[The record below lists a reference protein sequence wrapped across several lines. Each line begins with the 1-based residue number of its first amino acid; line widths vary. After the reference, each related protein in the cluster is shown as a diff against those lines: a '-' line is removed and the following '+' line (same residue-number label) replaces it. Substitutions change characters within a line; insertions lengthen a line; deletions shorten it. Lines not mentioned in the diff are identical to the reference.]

1 MAFSFKNSASQIQ
14 KEQKEQSVD
23 VAGSVPV
30 SEKISTYSNDIIEN
44 FQKSEKYLWYE
55 EYKDEN
61 YSFIDKK
68 KSISV
73 NENQINIT
81 QESNSQY
88 IPFEMDRYSDG
99 IDLMKM
105 SLQIHFVNKN
115 KDEAIAVP
123 INVEYSDTKIRFA
136 WLVDSRVT
144 AIAGDVMF
152 EIWAKGINEKGDDY
166 NWVTKPDGKINILA
180 SLAGNGI
187 IRPSQDWITQLVTQI
202 NEKVAQAQIYAQE
215 AKVASDKALQASGE
229 VQNVIDGAKSELE
242 AALSGQITTALSGY
256 YTKEEVDTIVSQIDF
271 SSILDEI
278 NAKIDSIDGLAK
290 FNPEYDPATREL
302 SFKNGE
308 TLIRKFTLNSN
319 PTETWVTEY
328 NASVDSKISTAVK
341 TVDDSLNTYKATT
354 DADLQKLHSDIDGLP
369 ETLATDYYT
378 KTATDSMLA
387 DKADKT
393 KLSALETEITAV
405 VSTANTNKANITS
418 LGTKVGDLESIIGEI
433 DTSPG
438 LKYEATYD
446 ENQIY
451 TLWEIEGE
459 GDSEVRTPK
468 GQFKLQ
474 GGGGGTGTSSVLKIE
489 YITKT
494 PVTATV
500 NDTVVLK
507 YAFSGTDSS
516 GDAVTDGTATWRVGG
531 TIVSTGMIVAGENSF
546 DVTKYLSIG
555 TQKVMLTITD
565 DAGSLVTKTWTVQ
578 KIDVRLESTFND
590 KLTYPIG
597 TVSFD
602 YTPYGAISKTVHF
615 ILDGKELPSVT
626 TTASGIPMA
635 YTLPQQNHGS
645 HFVEVYMTAEINGTV
660 IESNHIVKDI
670 IWYDATSTVPVIG
683 CVQQEFVAKQYDTT
697 NIIYSVYDPTTESPL
712 VTLAVDGVVVSTLR
726 LDGNTQTWQYKS
738 SDIKNHVLTIAC
750 GKTVKTLNAT
760 VEKLDINLEPVTAGL
775 AFDFNPVGK
784 SNNDAD
790 RLWSDGDIAM
800 SVSDNFDWVNGGYQI
815 DENGDQYFAV
825 KAGDT
830 ATINY
835 QLFADDAKRN
845 GKEFKLIFKTTAVRK
860 ANATF
865 LSCDDGSIGLQ
876 MNVHEAY
883 VKASASSLYLP
894 YSEED
899 IIEFEFNINK
909 NTDDIPMIM
918 GYEDGVATRPLV
930 YSDSHNFTQTSPNVI
945 TIGSPDCD
953 VMIYRMKAY
962 NTALTDRGILNNFIA
977 DARNADEMIARYTR
991 NQIYDENNQLT
1002 PEVLAEKCPNLR
1014 IYKLEAPHFTNNKK
1028 DTVYNTTI
1036 QQIYKNGDAILD
1048 NWTAYNA
1055 AHSGQ
1060 GTTSNEYG
1068 AAGRNLDYKMN
1079 CDTTVDGKPYKT
1091 DIILGDGVTHTD
1103 KISLSRDS
1111 VEVNYLNLKVN
1122 IASSENA
1129 NNALLQKRYNAYNP
1143 YIRPIRKTNP
1153 KVKDSMEFFNAV
1165 IFIRERDPDI
1175 STHREF
1181 DDCEWHFYAIGNI
1194 GDSKKTDNTRVDD
1207 PDDVKECILEIMD
1220 NTLQNSTFPGDA
1232 EALENLEKD
1241 LFDESMTYGWRYLSK
1256 KATDEDVLACN
1267 EAWRTFYRFVVQ
1279 STDEEFKAHLK
1290 DYFVVDSALYFYLF
1304 TLRYTMIDNRAKNTF
1319 WHYGKCDDGIYR
1331 WDLTQDYD
1339 NDTGLGIN
1347 NSGELTMTYGYE
1359 DTDYKTKGDASTG
1372 YAFNAATSTFFCRIR
1387 DLFVDELRSMFVDRE
1402 SASAWSAEGLIN
1414 QFDTWQEEFPEE
1426 LWRLD
1431 IERKY
1436 LRSYREGSP
1445 RFLNQMANGKK
1456 KYQRRQFERNQEK
1469 YMATKFFGNVAVADQ
1484 IMFRCNTPTEENL
1497 VVKPNY
1503 TLHLT
1508 PYSDMYL
1515 SVMFGATYRQQVRA
1529 ETGKEYSIECPFETM
1544 DDTAVLIYC
1553 ASQIQAIGDISACY
1567 IHDNDFSKAS
1577 KLQELIIGSS
1587 KKGYR
1592 NSFLTNLGI
1601 GNNVLLKKLDIQ
1613 NAPNLAQALNLSG
1626 CPNLEELYAF
1636 GSGLTGVTF
1645 ANGGKLQKAELP
1657 GIGSLSMRNLSYL
1670 SNLDISTYENITTLV
1685 AESCNTIN
1693 IADIFDKA
1701 PNISRVRITGIDWTL
1716 DDTTLLDKIYAMNGI
1731 DKNGY
1736 NVPQSVLAGKVHV
1749 PVMREK
1755 ILSLYND
1762 AWPDLE
1768 ITYDTL
1774 VTQFTITFVNSD
1786 GTVLDI
1792 QYVDKGEKAVEPITR
1807 KDNPIPT
1814 PTRESSV
1821 STDYTYSGWDTS
1833 FVAVFANQTIT
1844 ALYTE
1849 TPRKYTVKYVSKGV
1863 VLQETIAEYG
1873 TSVFYTEEDI
1883 PAYTAEE
1890 SAYKYY
1896 LFSGWD
1902 KSGYVNGDKIINA
1915 IYDTCEYTLGYFD
1928 GKDLSTLR
1936 PVEIYTLTKVGKEA
1950 DYVDYKDSISF
1961 TMGNDYTFED
1971 IEEKE
1976 VISSKTVFTGSNYVD
1991 TGISLL
1997 DVDKDFVIAI
2007 DYEFATDNP
2016 NNAVLAQ
2023 CYRSD
2028 GSIGF
2033 RLWNNNQPRITWGTS
2048 SCYAASAGRRDIIV
2062 LRHIKG
2068 ETQLHVYKGDLPQTT
2083 MSYSTLSAQ
2092 RETEISSPLVFGCSR
2107 ADDGVYENFAK
2118 GTIYWCKVWYADLG
2132 DSACQNLAAWTHETL
2147 SFEMCGFKRY
2157 YLGDNSGR
2165 RSSMT
2170 FLASQLL
2177 SNTMQ
2182 LTNSTSNTGGWADT
2196 TLRAFLN
2203 GRFYDSIPVQWQQLL
2218 KQVKVSSTIGDK
2230 SSEVSTSS
2238 CYIFIPS
2245 VLEMDSSYNYDGYSY
2260 ETTYTIPYVV
2270 NNTTRIRKFESG
2282 VSGSYWLRSP
2292 NLSYNTYYMSVSE
2305 EGEMSGYQY
2314 GLYEAGICPMINI

>member
-1 MAFSFKNSASQIQ
+1 MAFSFKNSANQIQ
-14 KEQKEQSVD
+14 NEQFAAVK
-23 VAGSVPV
+23 ASVPIN
-30 SEKISTYSNDIIEN
+30 EAIPAYSNEITET
-44 FQKSEKYLWYE
+44 FQISEKYLQ
-55 EYKDEN
+55 YKKYADLN
-61 YSFIDKK
+61 YSFIDEKK
-68 KSISV
+68 NISV
-73 NENQINIT
+73 NDSQINIT

-88 IPFEMDRYSDG
+88 IPFEMDRYWDG
-99 IDLMKM
+99 IDLMEM
-105 SLQIHFVNKN
+105 SLQIHFVNKSQ
-115 KDEAIAVP
+115 DEDFAVP
-123 INVEYSDTKIRFA
+123 VNVTYSDTKIRFA
-136 WLVDSRVT
+136 WLVDNRVT
-144 AIAGDVMF
+144 AVAGDVQF
-152 EIWAKGINEKGDDY
+152 EIWAIGVNEKGNEY
-166 NWVTKPDGKINILA
+166 RWVTKPGAKINIMA
-180 SLAGNGI
+180 SLSGNGI

-202 NEKVAQAQIYAQE
+202 NEKIALAQTLAQE
-215 AKVASDKALQASGE
+215 AKDASDRAVQASDDVQNVVDSAKAELQASLTT
-229 VQNVIDGAKSELE
+229 QIS
-242 AALSGQITTALSGY
+242 AALSNH
-256 YTKEEVDTIVSQIDF
+256 YTKEEVDKIVGQIDF
-271 SSILDEI
+271 STIIDEI

-290 FNPEYDPATREL
+290 FNPEYDPETREL
-302 SFKNGE
+302 AFKNGDI
-308 TLIRKFTLNSN
+308 LIKKFTLNSN
-319 PTETWVTEY
+319 PTEAWVTEY
-328 NASVDSKISTAVK
+328 NTSVDSKISVAVK
-341 TVDDSLNTYKATT
+341 TIDDSLNTYKEAT
-354 DADLQKLHSDIDGLP
+354 DADLQKIHSDIDGLP
-369 ETLATDYYT
+369 ETLAADYYT
-378 KTATDSMLA
+378 KEATNTLLSQ
-387 DKADKT
+387 KADKDKVST
-393 KLSALETEITAV
+393 LETNISAV
-405 VSTANTNKANITS
+405 SSLANTNKTNIGS
-418 LGTKVGDLESIIGEI
+418 LGTKVGDLEAIIGEI

-468 GQFKLQ
+468 GQFKIQ
-474 GGGGGTGTSSVLKIE
+474 GGSGSGGTSSVLKIE

-494 PVTATV
+494 PVTAAV
-500 NDTVVLK
+500 NDTVLLN
-507 YAFSGTDSS
+507 YSFSGTDSS
-516 GDAVTDGTATWRVGG
+516 GDAVTEGTATWRIGS
-531 TIVSTGMIVAGENSF
+531 TIISTGMIVAGENSF

-555 TQKVMLTITD
+555 TQKVMLTVTD

-590 KLTYPIG
+590 RLTYPIG
-597 TVSFD
+597 TISFD
-602 YTPYGAISKTVHF
+602 YTPYGALSKTVHF
-615 ILDGKELPSVT
+615 VLDGKELPSVT

-635 YTLPQQNHGS
+635 YTLPQQIHGS
-645 HFVEVYMTAEINGTV
+645 HLVDAYMTAEINGTM
-660 IESNHIVKDI
+660 IESNHIVKDV
-670 IWYDATSTVPVIG
+670 IWYDAASNLPVIS
-683 CVQQEFVAKQYDTT
+683 CVQQKITAKQYDTT
-697 NIIYSVYDPTTESPL
+697 NIVYSVYDPTTETPT
-712 VTLAVDGVVVSTLR
+712 VTLAVDGITVSTLH
-726 LDGNTQTWQYKS
+726 LDSNTQTWQYKT
-738 SDIKNHVLTIAC
+738 SDIGNHILTITC
-750 GKTVKTLNAT
+750 GKTVKTLNAAI
-760 VEKLDINLEPVTAGL
+760 EKLDINLEPVTAGL
-775 AFDFNPVGK
+775 VFDFNPTGK

-790 RLWSDGDIAM
+790 RLWTYGNIAM
-800 SVSDNFDWVNGGYQI
+800 DVSDNFNWVNGGYQI

-825 KAGDT
+825 KAGSS

-845 GKEFKLIFKTTAVRK
+845 GKEFKLIFKTAAVRK
-860 ANATF
+860 ADATF

-883 VKASASSLYLP
+883 VKASAGNLYLP

-909 NTDDIPMIM
+909 NTDGIPMIM

-930 YSDSHNFTQTSPNVI
+930 YSDSHDFTQISPKLI

-953 VMIYRMKAY
+953 VMIYRMKVY

-977 DARNADEMIARYTR
+977 DARNAEEMISRYNR

-1036 QQIYKNGDAILD
+1036 QQIYKNGDAVLD

-1079 CDTTVDGKPYKT
+1079 CDTTVDGHPYKSY
-1091 DIILGDGVTHTD
+1091 ILLGDGVTRTD

-1111 VEVNYLNLKVN
+1111 VGVNYLNLKVN

-1129 NNALLQKRYNAYNP
+1129 NNALLQKRYNTYNP
-1143 YIRPIRKTNP
+1143 YIRPIRKSNP

-1165 IFIRERDPDI
+1165 IFVKESDPDL

-1181 DDCEWHFYAIGNI
+1181 NDCEWHFYAMGNI

-1220 NTLQNSTFPGDA
+1220 NTLQNSAFPSDT

-1241 LFDESMTYGWRYLSK
+1241 PFDESMTYGWRYLSK
-1256 KATDEDVLACN
+1256 KATDDDVSACN
-1267 EAWRTFYRFVVQ
+1267 EAWRTFYKFVVQ
-1279 STDEEFKAHLK
+1279 SSDEEFKSNLK

-1319 WHYGKCDDGIYR
+1319 WHYGKCDDGKYR
-1331 WDLTQDYD
+1331 WDLCFDYD

-1372 YAFNAATSTFFCRIR
+1372 YAFNAAASTFFCRIR
-1387 DLFVDELRSMFVDRE
+1387 DLFADELRTMFVDRE
-1402 SASAWSAEGLIN
+1402 SAGAWSAEGLIS
-1414 QFDTWQEEFPEE
+1414 QFDNWQDEFPEE

-1445 RFLNQMANGKK
+1445 RFLTQMANGKK

-1497 VVKPNY
+1497 VIKPDY

-1529 ETGKEYSIECPFETM
+1529 EAGKEYSIACPFETM

-1577 KLQELIIGSS
+1577 KLQELIIGSE
-1587 KKGYR
+1587 KEGYK

-1613 NAPNLAQALNLSG
+1613 NAPNLTQALNLSG
-1626 CPNLEELYAF
+1626 CSNLEELYAF

-1645 ANGGKLQKAELP
+1645 ANGGKLKIAKLP
-1657 GIGSLSMRNLSYL
+1657 GVGSLTMRNLPYL
-1670 SNLDISTYENITTLV
+1670 TNLDISAYENITTLV
-1685 AESCNTIN
+1685 AESCNTVDVVEILS
-1693 IADIFDKA
+1693 KS
-1701 PNISRVRITGIDWTL
+1701 PNISRIRITGIDWIADSTA
-1716 DDTTLLDKIYAMNGI
+1716 LLDKLYTMNGI

-1736 NVPQSVLAGKVHV
+1736 NVPQSVLAGRVHV

-1755 ILSLYND
+1755 ILSLYNN

-1774 VTQFTITFVNSD
+1774 VAQFTVTFVNSD

-1792 QYVDKGEKAVEPITR
+1792 QYVDKGEKAVDPITR
-1807 KDNPIPT
+1807 KNSPIPA
-1814 PTRESSV
+1814 PTMASSV
-1821 STDYTYSGWDTS
+1821 STDYAYSGWDTS
-1833 FVAVFANQTIT
+1833 FVPVFANQTIT
-1844 ALYTE
+1844 ALYNE
-1849 TPRKYTVKYVSKGV
+1849 SPRKYTVKYVSKGV

-1873 TSVFYTEEDI
+1873 TSVFYTNEDI
-1883 PAYTAEE
+1883 PIYTAEE

-1896 LFSGWD
+1896 LFNGWD
-1902 KSGYVNGDKIINA
+1902 KSGYVNGNKTINA
-1915 IYDTCEYTLGYFD
+1915 MYDTCEYTSGYFN
-1928 GKDLSTLR
+1928 GKDLSALR
-1936 PVEIYTLTKVGKEA
+1936 PVEIYALTKVGKEA
-1950 DYVDYKDSISF
+1950 DFADYKDTISF
-1961 TMGNDYTFED
+1961 TMGNDYTFDD
-1971 IEEKE
+1971 IEENE
-1976 VISSKTVFTGSNYVD
+1976 IISSKTVFNGSNYID
-1991 TGISLL
+1991 TGILL
-1997 DVDKDFVIAI
+1997 LEEDKDFVIAI
-2007 DYEFATDNP
+2007 DYEFATDNT
-2016 NNAVLAQ
+2016 NNSVLVQ

-2028 GSIGF
+2028 GSDGF

-2048 SCYAASAGRRDIIV
+2048 SGYAASIGKRDIIV

-2068 ETQLHVYKGDLPQTT
+2068 ETQLHVYKGDLPQTVIN
-2083 MSYSTLSAQ
+2083 YSKLTAS
-2092 RETEISSPLVFGCSR
+2092 RKTELSSPLVFGCSR
-2107 ADDGVYENFAK
+2107 ADDGAYENYAK
-2118 GTIYWCKVWYADLG
+2118 GTIYWCKVWYTDLG
-2132 DSACQNLAAWTHETL
+2132 DTACRNLAAWTHETVT
-2147 SFEMCGFKRY
+2147 FEMCGFKKY
-2157 YLGDNSGR
+2157 YLSDNSGKR
-2165 RSSMT
+2165 TSMT

-2177 SNTMQ
+2177 SNTMP
-2182 LTNSTSNTGGWADT
+2182 LTNSTANTGGWANT
-2196 TLRAFLN
+2196 SLNAFLN
-2203 GRFYDSIPVQWQQLL
+2203 GRFYNSIPVQWRQLL
-2218 KQVKVSSTIGDK
+2218 KQAKVSSTIGDK
-2230 SSEVSTSS
+2230 STELSTSN
-2238 CYIFIPS
+2238 CYVFLPS
-2245 VLEMDSSYNYDGYSY
+2245 ALEVDASYSYDGYSY

-2270 NNTTRIRKFESG
+2270 NNAARIRKFESG
-2282 VSGSYWLRSP
+2282 IANTYWLRSP
-2292 NLSYNTYYMSVSE
+2292 NLSYSTYYMSVSE
-2305 EGEMSGYQY
+2305 EGEISGYQY
-2314 GLYEAGICPMINI
+2314 GLYESGICPMINI